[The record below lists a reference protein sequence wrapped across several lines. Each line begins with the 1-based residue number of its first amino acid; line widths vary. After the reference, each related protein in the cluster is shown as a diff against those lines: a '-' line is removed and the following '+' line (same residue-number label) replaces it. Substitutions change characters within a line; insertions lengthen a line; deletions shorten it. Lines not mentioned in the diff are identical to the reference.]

1 MVHQRTAAKMVGPL
15 PLETNSNVYNS
26 ERVTSLERRGR
37 SAQTSR
43 AELSN
48 DDVTATRQHRQTE

>member
-1 MVHQRTAAKMVGPL
+1 MVGPL

-26 ERVTSLERRGR
+26 ERVTSVAADLL
-37 SAQTSR
+37 ATSR